1 MTKKKK
7 KKKKKTGG
15 KDSTAL
21 AHILTLLNERHG
33 YGLDLFLLSVD
44 EGISGYRDDSLATV
58 RRNEAFYGLPL
69 TVVSFEE
76 LFGGMTVDGAARA
89 LGTRSRCTLC
99 GVLRRQALDR
109 GAARCRADKLA
120 TGHNADD
127 VAETLLLNLVRG
139 DAARMARCGGGRT
152 GGGGKVGGEEEEKE
166 AGVEEEEEEE
176 EEGERG
182 GGKTAAT
189 AATAEGT
196 AAAAPPSSSS
206 SPSPSPSS
214 PLALPRVK
222 PFLHTYEKEIVLY
235 AHHKRLDY
243 FCTECSHAKFAA
255 RGGPREAVKAMEA
268 AAPAAV
274 AGLVR
279 TAVALSEAAAARFA
293 ADAACSSSPSFS
305 SSGAA
310 AGASRPPPTRT
321 RPPPSAPPPALSS
334 SSPGECERCGGLSSG
349 AVCKACELLGQL
361 ALGVDE
367 KGRALAGG
375 GGGSARGGG
384 AGARTKAAA
393 AAPGRKRVPVS
404 VAFEA

>member
-1 MTKKKK
+1 MFKRGERVAVCASGKEEKEFFCSFAFFPPRNHPSPLFFPLLNPPPPSLRFRRPLPLHFKKKK

-206 SPSPSPSS
+206 SPSPS
-214 PLALPRVK
+214 
-222 PFLHTYEKEIVLY
+222 
-235 AHHKRLDY
+235 
-243 FCTECSHAKFAA
+243 
-255 RGGPREAVKAMEA
+255 RE
-268 AAPAAV
+268 
-274 AGLVR
+274 
-279 TAVALSEAAAARFA
+279 
-293 ADAACSSSPSFS
+293 SSPSSTPTRRRS
-305 SSGAA
+305 SSTPTTSASTTFAQSAA
-310 AGASRPPPTRT
+310 TQ
-321 RPPPSAPPPALSS
+321 
-334 SSPGECERCGGLSSG
+334 SSPR
-349 AVCKACELLGQL
+349 
-361 ALGVDE
+361 
-367 KGRALAGG
+367 
-375 GGGSARGGG
+375 G
-384 AGARTKAAA
+384 AG
-393 AAPGRKRVPVS
+393 PGRRSRRWRRRRRRRWPGW
-404 VAFEA
+404 